1 MTAYLDS
8 SALAKLVLVDE
19 GLRDELWAVLDVAGS
34 VTTSRLTYV
43 ETRAAI
49 AGARRSGRLSV
60 LAHDQA
66 VADFEAIWGGMAVID
81 VTQAIADDAG
91 VVADMYGLRAGDA
104 IQFASL
110 RRFSPGLVPMIAW
123 DARLRDAAL
132 ASGYPIYP
140 PVI

>member
-8 SALAKLVLVDE
+8 SALAKLVLVDK
-19 GLRDELWAVLDVAGS
+19 GLR
-34 VTTSRLTYV
+34 
-43 ETRAAI
+43 
-49 AGARRSGRLSV
+49 
-60 LAHDQA
+60 
-66 VADFEAIWGGMAVID
+66 
-81 VTQAIADDAG
+81 DAG

-123 DARLRDAAL
+123 DTRLRAAAL

-140 PVI
+140 PAI